1 MDSKEDAVHQNHQ
14 TVSDGPSIIL
24 KSENKKAIDSILES
38 VVTPSL
44 EARMATDEEFFS
56 NFDKI
61 DIGST
66 SAIDRGGVVVYSDK
80 VSALVD
86 STDGQILVTGAS
98 GALKSTFIVIP
109 SIYAQARAGENMF
122 IADCKGEI
130 YDHTRWILEQLGYN
144 ILKIDLRR
152 PENSVSWN
160 PLLKPYYLYRS
171 GDPKKVSEAV
181 EMVEYYAQALS
192 PPRSLEDPFWDEA
205 GSDLLKG
212 GMIILFRIC
221 DDPRQVT
228 LRNLLSIFSFMVSQ
242 RDGFDLFYKSL
253 DPLDNI
259 RTFTDIY
266 YQNAEKT
273 GNCIMQMAR
282 KAIIPF
288 ATNEYISSILVDDDI
303 DFRKMLTEK
312 TAVFICVPDEKTS
325 YHSIVSMFVQQ
336 MYASLVSMASELP
349 DHRLPI
355 RFNLILDEFASF
367 PSMQNIAE
375 MVSACRS
382 RNIRI
387 MFIIQALSQ
396 LKSKYGDDTMH
407 TILGNCTTNFF
418 LNSREEDMLSYYS
431 FLCGQGRDGKPLMD
445 AYRLQRLS
453 KEKGEALVLFGR
465 EHPYITNL
473 VRFSEW
479 AKSPEDWAP
488 IEKEHGIQP
497 LETIDVMD
505 RIHVTMA
512 GPIFDGESE
521 SEDSE
526 DDYLDLTIS
535 CDSKDFDVQRVCN
548 AINMALKSKEGSS
561 DYIDLS
567 YAMLEQ
573 FVFFAHDK
581 EKILDFLEYAKDEVD
596 FGTLLV
602 ADAYKDA
609 KRKIRLLSQEQIDSI
624 RRIIVS

>member
-1 MDSKEDAVHQNHQ
+1 MDSIEDAVFQNQ
-14 TVSDGPSIIL
+14 ATVSDGSSIVL
-24 KSENKKAIDSILES
+24 KSEHKKVIDDILGS
-38 VVTPSL
+38 VVSPSC
-44 EARMATDEEFFS
+44 EARMASDEEFFS

-66 SAIDRGGVVVYSDK
+66 SAIDRGGAVVYSDK

-98 GALKSTFIVIP
+98 GALKSTYVVIP
-109 SIYAQARAGENMF
+109 SIYSMARAGENLLV
-122 IADCKGEI
+122 ADCKGEI
-130 YDHTRWILEQLGYN
+130 YSNTSWMFEQLGYN
-144 ILKIDLRR
+144 ILKIDLRC
-152 PENSVSWN
+152 PERSVSWN

-171 GDPKKVSEAV
+171 GDAKKISEAV
-181 EMVEYYAQALS
+181 EMVENYGQALS
-192 PPRSLEDPFWDEA
+192 PPRSFDDPFWDEA

-212 GMIILFRIC
+212 AMILLFRIC
-221 DDPRQVT
+221 EDPKQVT
-228 LRNLLSIFSFMVSQ
+228 VRNLLSILSYMESH
-242 RDGFDLFYKSL
+242 REEFDLYYKSL
-253 DPLDNI
+253 DPLDHV
-259 RTFTDIY
+259 RAFSDVY
-266 YQNAEKT
+266 YNNAEKT

-303 DFRKMLTEK
+303 DFSKMLTEK
-312 TAVFICVPDEKTS
+312 TVVFLSVPDEKTS
-325 YHSIVSMFVQQ
+325 YHCVVSMFVEQA
-336 MYASLVSMASELP
+336 YITLVNLASELP
-349 DHRLPI
+349 DHRLPT
-355 RFNLILDEFASF
+355 RFNLVLDEFASF
-367 PSMQNIAE
+367 PRMKNIDE

-382 RNIRI
+382 RNIRL
-387 MFIIQALSQ
+387 MLIIQALSQ
-396 LKSKYGDDTMH
+396 MKSRYGEETMH
-407 TILGNCTTNFF
+407 TILGNCTTNYF

-453 KEKGEALVLFGR
+453 KEKGEALVLFDR
-465 EHPYITNL
+465 ERPYITNL

-479 AKSPEDWAP
+479 AGPPEDWAP
-488 IEKEHGIQP
+488 MEKEHAIQP
-497 LETIDVMD
+497 LDTIDVMD

-512 GPIFDGESE
+512 GPIFDDESE

-526 DDYLDLTIS
+526 DDYPDLTIS
-535 CDSKDFDVQRVCN
+535 CDSDDFDVQRVSN
-548 AINMALKSKEGSS
+548 AINLAINSKEGPAN
-561 DYIDLS
+561 YIELS

-573 FVFFAHDK
+573 FVFFADDK
-581 EKILDFLEYAKDEVD
+581 EEIIKFLESVEDEVD
-596 FGTLLV
+596 YGVSLV